1 MRTGKRIRERI
12 RIEGQEL
19 FPFDSY
25 AKKNWWRISGFHGG
39 DEYGNC
45 TFYIRTILGG
55 IVIWY
60 GLHYQTDVELPEM
73 GEVAWVD
80 RVFYLDNE

>member
-1 MRTGKRIRERI
+1 MRIGKRIRERI
-12 RIEGQEL
+12 RIEGPDWEW
-19 FPFDSY
+19 D
-25 AKKNWWRISGFHGG
+25 NWWKVSGFHGG

-45 TFYIRTILGG
+45 TFYIRSILGG

-80 RVFYLDNE
+80 RVFYDAE